1 MTDTAVHPDSAVHP
15 EIGSPGLAGTSV
27 PPEEY
32 VARARRIAP
41 VIEAEA
47 DAMERECTI
56 TAPVVEALKENDLFW
71 MLVPREYGGAGIG
84 IVPALK
90 AIEELARADGSTGW
104 AVMANAFSMG
114 IAAGFMGEEGA
125 REIFGGEVRGITAG
139 MILPTGKGVRVREGD
154 TDGFRVDGRYGFASG
169 SAHADWIGAGFM
181 IHDDDGNPLSGD
193 DGQPLCRVAFVP
205 REQVTFLGGW
215 DVMGMAATGSDDY
228 KVEGVF
234 VPESR
239 TMDTFSTV
247 PVRSEPVYKLG
258 LLGIGVGGHGPVV
271 LGIAQR
277 ALEEVATL
285 TSARGRPGYPTVV
298 ADAQMFRREF
308 VTHEASLQ
316 AARHLVYSAHA
327 EAEETA
333 AAGREI
339 TDEQRARLRQVT
351 TWVQGVARDIVTF
364 AFSWGGSGAFRNPS
378 ALGRCLRDVSTG
390 ANHVLVEPMT
400 LVDAADQILPRYV
413 RPS

>member
-1 MTDTAVHPDSAVHP
+1 VTDTISAP
-15 EIGSPGLAGTSV
+15 EIGSPGLAGTTV

-41 VIEAEA
+41 IIEAEA
-47 DAMERECTI
+47 DAMEDGRTI
-56 TAPVVEALKENDLFW
+56 SAPVVQALKDNDLFW
-71 MLVPREYGGAGIG
+71 LLVPREYGGAGIG

-90 AIEELARADGSTGW
+90 VIEELARADGSTGW

-114 IAAGFMGEEGA
+114 IAAGFMGADGA
-125 REIFGGEVRGITAG
+125 REIFGGAVRGITAG
-139 MILPTGKGVRVREGD
+139 MILPTGKGVRVEG
-154 TDGFRVDGRYGFASG
+154 GYRVDGRYGFASG
-169 SAHADWIGAGFM
+169 SAHADWIGAGFV
-181 IHDDDGNPLSGD
+181 IHDDDGNPLSD
-193 DGQPLCRVAFVP
+193 EAGQPLSRVAFVP
-205 REQVTFLGGW
+205 RDQVTFLGGW
-215 DVMGMAATGSDDY
+215 DVMGMVATGSDDY
-228 KVEGVF
+228 AVKGVF
-234 VPESR
+234 VPEPR

-285 TSARGRPGYPTVV
+285 TSSRGRPGYPTVV

-316 AARHLVYSAHA
+316 AARHFVYAAHA
-327 EAEETA
+327 EAEATA
-333 AAGREI
+333 AEGREI

-351 TWVQGVARDIVTF
+351 TWVQGIARDIVTF

-378 ALGRCLRDVSTG
+378 ALGRCLRDISTG

-400 LVDAADQILPRYV
+400 LVDAADQILPTYV
-413 RPS
+413 RSK

>member
-1 MTDTAVHPDSAVHP
+1 MPGIPAHT
-15 EIGSPGLAGTSV
+15 EIGSPALAGIAV

-41 VIEAEA
+41 IIEAEA
-47 DAMERECTI
+47 DAMEDQRTI
-56 TAPVVEALKENDLFW
+56 TAPVIEALTDNDLFW
-71 MLVPREYGGAGIG
+71 MLVPSEYGGAGVG
-84 IVPALK
+84 IVTALRV
-90 AIEELARADGSTGW
+90 IEELARADGSTGW

-114 IAAGFMGEEGA
+114 IAAGFMSANGA
-125 REIFGGEVRGITAG
+125 REIFGGPERGITAG
-139 MILPTGKGVRVREGD
+139 MILPTGKGVRVRQGD
-154 TDGFRVDGRYGFASG
+154 AVGYRVDGRYGFASG
-169 SAHADWIGAGFM
+169 SGHANWIGAGFV
-181 IHDDDGNPLSGD
+181 IHDEQGNPQSD
-193 DGQPLCRVAFVP
+193 EAGQPLCRVAFV
-205 REQVTFLGGW
+205 RRDEVSFLGGW
-215 DVMGMAATGSDDY
+215 DVMGMVATGSEDY
-228 KVEGVF
+228 SVEGVF
-234 VPESR
+234 APDAR
-239 TMDTFSTV
+239 TLDTFSTV

-258 LLGIGVGGHGPVV
+258 LLGIGVGGHAPVV

-316 AARHLVYSAHA
+316 AARRLVYAVHA
-327 EAEETA
+327 EAEATA
-333 AAGREI
+333 AAGNEI
-339 TDEQRARLRQVT
+339 TDAQRARLRQVT

-364 AFSWGGSGAFRNPS
+364 AISWGGSGAFRNPS

-400 LVDAADQILPRYV
+400 LVDAADHILAGYIR
-413 RPS
+413 RE